1 LDAVSRRRS
10 ILIVLVITAVM
21 LMVLMNSATWIMRV
35 LFPVYHRDIIFRYSE
50 KYGVDPYLIAAIIRA
65 ESKFYHKATSRK
77 DARGLMQISPIT
89 GMWAAEVL
97 GIEGYDPEMLYEP
110 ETNIMIGC
118 WYVHMLK
125 KEFGDNLRTVIAAY
139 NGGSGNVTR
148 WLADERY
155 SSDGRTLDHIPF
167 GETRGYVEKV
177 IKNYRIYSNLY
188 RE

>member
-1 LDAVSRRRS
+1 
-10 ILIVLVITAVM
+10 
-21 LMVLMNSATWIMRV
+21 
-35 LFPVYHRDIIFRYSE
+35 
-50 KYGVDPYLIAAIIRA
+50 
-65 ESKFYHKATSRK
+65 
-77 DARGLMQISPIT
+77 
-89 GMWAAEVL
+89 MWAAEVL

>member
-1 LDAVSRRRS
+1 MNAVSRRRS

-21 LMVLMNSATWIMRV
+21 LMVLINSATWVMKV

-89 GMWAAEVL
+89 GMWAAQVL

-125 KEFGDNLRTVIAAY
+125 KEFGDNLKTVIAAY

-155 SSDGRTLDHIPF
+155 SSDGRALDHIPF

-188 RE
+188 RK

>member
-1 LDAVSRRRS
+1 MDTVTRKRRIFIVLFITA
-10 ILIVLVITAVM
+10 ILIGILI
-21 LMVLMNSATWIMRV
+21 NSVTWIMKV
-35 LFPVYHRDIIFRYSE
+35 LFPIYHRDIIYRYSE
-50 KYGVDPYLIAAIIRA
+50 KYGVDPYLIAAIIRS

-97 GIEGYDPEMLYEP
+97 GIEGYDPERLYEP

-118 WYVHMLK
+118 WYVHMLQ
-125 KEFGDNLRTVIAAY
+125 KEFGDNLQNVVAAY
-139 NGGSGNVTR
+139 NGGSGNVAR
-148 WLADERY
+148 WLADKRY
-155 SSDGRTLDHIPF
+155 SEDGKNLNYIPF

-188 RE
+188 RK